1 MEYHILT
8 GEEFNI
14 DFLPQIMALDAQC
27 YAQEYVGELAMME
40 ERYLR
45 NKRSFVCVMDGERL
59 VGYINFFPVQD
70 ALWEEIVETGQHIRD
85 DDIRG
90 DEMADYSAKDPNR
103 LFIISVVISPDY
115 RSDKNAVITLTN
127 GFADY
132 LNRLEA
138 EGYPIDA
145 ISATAVSEDGM
156 KFLRTRNFRL
166 YREIEDENKVYVCDG
181 IYLRKLLKKE
191 FYIKTYRDDIYLFL
205 PYADNP
211 KNPKRGYILENGFN
225 YDDPDFA
232 MADEARLILQELES
246 CLKYECQ
253 NDVVQEL
260 TRTYLGEFL
269 FLHTMDDYLDADDP
283 EERPTIVGEETVH
296 ISILAHES
304 SHMYVVM
311 LFIPNC
317 RYSTTQVEDQNSQE
331 YIKIRKKEDMD
342 ENGFYQYVSLND
354 YLREQYGLIRCGQ
367 GKNLICMS
375 NKPEDEH
382 EFYNILTGE
391 VYNSVHQSFQIDYP
405 ALKECAQ
412 ENKAIYDYYETYL
425 TEIVDALI
433 LKGYDD
439 GIEERLPLIAT
450 YIFIVE
456 MVVFQNTSLNK
467 MTQKVTRALAQDG
480 EVSLQY
486 IQQLYQDYARTVKFW
501 QRSNFKY
508 FGTQREADRVRE
520 AFGNEGLRRDYYE
533 QQEFLEHMVELKN
546 AQDEKRSNNVINIVA
561 IILAVVQVQ
570 SFFVAVISKV
580 YGWFGIGV
588 SSAEDSINMMLISG
602 ILFILLVWYLLY
614 RKGLY
619 MERKSFQKD
628 HFDTK
633 AQSEIRRKD
642 KRKDRD
648 EDDA

>member
-1 MEYHILT
+1 MGYHILT

-14 DFLPQIMALDAQC
+14 DFLPRIMDLDAQC
-27 YAQEYVGELAMME
+27 YADEYVGELAMME

-45 NKRSFVCVMDGERL
+45 NPRTFVCVMDGIRL
-59 VGYINFFPVQD
+59 VGYMNFFPVKA
-70 ALWEEIVETGQHIRD
+70 ALWDEIVETGKHIRD

-90 DEMADYSAKDPNR
+90 DELADYSTEEPNR

-115 RSDKNAVITLTN
+115 RNDKNAVITLTD

-138 EGYPIDA
+138 EGYEIDA

-156 KFLRTRNFRL
+156 KFLRMRNFHL
-166 YREIEDENKVYVCDG
+166 YREIEDGNKVYVCDD
-181 IYLRKLLKKE
+181 IYLRKLLNKD
-191 FYIKTYRDDIYLFL
+191 FYIKTYRDDVYLFL
-205 PYADNP
+205 PYADNH
-211 KNPKRGYILENGFN
+211 KNPKSEWIYENGCN
-225 YDDPDFA
+225 YNDPEFE
-232 MADEARLILQELES
+232 MADEARLILQELEA

-269 FLHTMDDYLDADDP
+269 FLHTMDDYPDADDP
-283 EERPTIVGEETVH
+283 KERPVIIGEETVH

-311 LFIPNC
+311 LFIPDC
-317 RYSTTQVEDQNSQE
+317 QYSTTQVEDQNSQE
-331 YIKIRKKEDMD
+331 YIKIRKKSDID

-354 YLREQYGLIRCGQ
+354 YLREKYGLIRCGQ

-375 NKPEDEH
+375 NKPKNEH

-391 VYNSVHQSFQIDYP
+391 VYNSVHQSFHIDYQT
-405 ALKECAQ
+405 LKECA
-412 ENKAIYDYYETYL
+412 EDNKAIYDYYETYL

-433 LKGYDD
+433 LKGYDE
-439 GIEERLPLIAT
+439 GLEERLSLIAT

-467 MTQKVTRALAQDG
+467 MTRKVTRALAQDG
-480 EVSLQY
+480 EVSFQY

-520 AFGNEGLRRDYYE
+520 AFGNENLRRDYYE
-533 QQEFLEHMVELKN
+533 QQEFLEHIVELKN

-570 SFFVAVISKV
+570 SFLVAIISKV

-619 MERKSFQKD
+619 MEKKSFQKD
-628 HFDTK
+628 IYGRSVQTENK
-633 AQSEIRRKD
+633 RKNKGKD
-642 KRKDRD
+642 KN
-648 EDDA
+648 DDNP